1 MARFSQQDATFQHG
15 SIRSFAVEVS
25 RLARS
30 GPVGLR
36 KAKEM
41 VAQKA
46 RLMRQQGQATAS
58 LDLELQNSLQG
69 PSSIYQNFDQKQ
81 GQIYQMLAKILKTV
95 RDSESTLLDN
105 IR

>member
-1 MARFSQQDATFQHG
+1 
-15 SIRSFAVEVS
+15 
-25 RLARS
+25 LARS

-36 KAKEM
+36 KAKEI

-46 RLMRQQGQATAS
+46 RLMKRQGQATTS
-58 LDLELQNSLQG
+58 LDLALQNSLQ
-69 PSSIYQNFDQKQ
+69 KQ
-81 GQIYQMLAKILKTV
+81 SQIYQMLAKILKMV